1 MANPFEFEPSAAEDA
16 TESVSPKKLALKT
29 ADRELLKR
37 PSFSFRFQ
45 VTIGFLL
52 FFVLCVAIILGSMSA
67 IKRIQRRLH
76 CVQACEQYLFEI
88 EQARRWEKNYFLYG
102 TNLDDALACIRKAEK
117 ILPVELDNSQ
127 TLFTPQQIAAA
138 RQNLAGYVKALE
150 ELADWD
156 RAGRVD
162 PARKAVI
169 EKALRTHG
177 AEMIDDAAAQVLK
190 ERKAVNQMLDLSRQI
205 PIYSLLALL
214 ALLIYTV
221 HLLTQR
227 FMKPLK
233 RLIDNTQRIA
243 HGDFSPLLP
252 MRRYRDEFTMVNV
265 AINRMLE
272 ELDGHQTAMVESHKL
287 RAIGT
292 LTAGVAHELNN
303 PLNNIML
310 TAHSML
316 EDYQELTETER
327 LEMIRDLIQETDRS
341 QSIVRNL
348 LDFARESEC
357 ASEPLDLGVLIDETV
372 KLAFNRAK
380 ISGATLNV
388 NIQPN
393 LPQIHGDRQQLKQML
408 LNLILNALDAV
419 TQKGTISI
427 RAEKAFTPGFV
438 AVHVEDNGCG
448 IPEHMLPYIFDP
460 FFTTKAP
467 KQGTGLGLS
476 VSHGI
481 VTKHGGTIKVSS
493 REGVYTRFTV
503 TLPAAGILADQ
514 CEVD

>member
-1 MANPFEFEPSAAEDA
+1 
-16 TESVSPKKLALKT
+16 
-29 ADRELLKR
+29 
-37 PSFSFRFQ
+37 
-45 VTIGFLL
+45 
-52 FFVLCVAIILGSMSA
+52 
-67 IKRIQRRLH
+67 
-76 CVQACEQYLFEI
+76 
-88 EQARRWEKNYFLYG
+88 
-102 TNLDDALACIRKAEK
+102 
-117 ILPVELDNSQ
+117 
-127 TLFTPQQIAAA
+127 
-138 RQNLAGYVKALE
+138 
-150 ELADWD
+150 
-156 RAGRVD
+156 
-162 PARKAVI
+162 
-169 EKALRTHG
+169 
-177 AEMIDDAAAQVLK
+177 MIDDAAARALQ
-190 ERKAVNQMLDLSRQI
+190 ERKAVNKLLDLSRQI
-205 PIYSLLALL
+205 PLYSLLALL
-214 ALLIYTV
+214 VLLLYTV

-227 FMKPLK
+227 FMKPLN
-233 RLIDNTQRIA
+233 RLIDSTQRIA
-243 HGDFSPLLP
+243 HGDFSPMLP

-265 AINRMLE
+265 AINRMLQ

-316 EDYQELTETER
+316 EDYQELTESER

-357 ASEPLDLGVLIDETV
+357 VSEPLDLGVLIDETV

-380 ISGATLNV
+380 ISGATLTV

-419 TQKGTISI
+419 AQKGVVGI

-481 VTKHGGTIKVSS
+481 VTNHGGAIKVASQ
-493 REGVYTRFTV
+493 EGVYTRFTV
-503 TLPAAGILADQ
+503 TLPSAGILADQ
-514 CEVD
+514 CKVS